1 MDNRRSEE
9 ANINTFTPQKKKKHT
24 QPQSNGRRDRP
35 KETAQKGETE
45 EGRKKNRKQKAEG

>member
-9 ANINTFTPQKKKKHT
+9 ANINTFTPQKKKTT
-24 QPQSNGRRDRP
+24 QSQSNGRRDRP